1 MQYNMHV
8 QQKGSLEWEKEEGQ
22 DNALTV
28 MKSDTIFRVSGRQ
41 AKLDISEMLTES
53 KSRERQVFQ
62 VKDSYVASENT
73 WKIPWVK

>member
-22 DNALTV
+22 DTALTV
-28 MKSDTIFRVSGRQ
+28 MKSDTIFRISGRQ
-41 AKLDISEMLTES
+41 AKLDISEMLTEL

-62 VKDSYVASENT
+62 VKDSYVASGNT
-73 WKIPWVK
+73 WKFPG

>member
-28 MKSDTIFRVSGRQ
+28 MKSDTIFRISGRQ

-62 VKDSYVASENT
+62 VKDSYVASGNT
-73 WKIPWVK
+73 WKFPG

>member
-22 DNALTV
+22 DTALTV
-28 MKSDTIFRVSGRQ
+28 MKSDTIFRISGRQ

-62 VKDSYVASENT
+62 VKDSYVASGNT
-73 WKIPWVK
+73 WKFPG